1 MGICIVP
8 KVCCLKNVN
17 QIESIRVGKESYV
30 IDKNL
35 LKISNNS
42 TAQNSIIKRP
52 NKKNNDYTTKN
63 KNILFLETDNNT
75 VRVNETNKNNK
86 NSPSRKGH
94 KKLTFAPKKIS
105 MEKYY
110 EKKKLIAKN
119 FLFNEAMGKIQNI
132 QSSRLLKRN
141 SRVYDSFIEYYSPS
155 RKSKSTKKVIF
166 LKNTNTFKED
176 NKNLNKQYNR
186 RKTKPEKEKK
196 NS

>member
-35 LKISNNS
+35 NILKISNNS

-52 NKKNNDYTTKN
+52 DKKNNEYTSKHKN
-63 KNILFLETDNNT
+63 VLFLETDNNT
-75 VRVNETNKNNK
+75 VRVKETNKNNNK
-86 NSPSRKGH
+86 SPRKGH
-94 KKLTFAPKKIS
+94 KKLTFAPKNIS

-110 EKKKLIAKN
+110 EKKKLMAKN
-119 FLFNEAMGKIQNI
+119 FLFNEAMGNIQNI
-132 QSSRLLKRN
+132 QSSRLLKKN

-155 RKSKSTKKVIF
+155 RKSKSSKKVYFI
-166 LKNTNTFKED
+166 KNTNSFKED
-176 NKNLNKQYNR
+176 TKNLNKN
-186 RKTKPEKEKK
+186 K
-196 NS
+196 